1 MPFNV
6 TPLGS
11 VMFPTGVDV
20 LLVELLLRE
29 QVHVLA
35 QAIVV
40 VRRGRSVCFGYDPAG
55 TVTLYRRLRQARRHH
70 RYAFQWRAL
79 RAEAPGCVMPRE
91 HLSPLLKQP
100 LSG

>member
-1 MPFNV
+1 MPFDV
-6 TPLGS
+6 TPRGS
-11 VMFPTGVDV
+11 VMFPTGADV

-35 QAIVV
+35 QAVV
-40 VRRGRSVCFGYDPAG
+40 VVQRGRSVCLGYDPAG
-55 TVTLYRRLRQARRHH
+55 TVRLYRRLRQARRHH

-79 RAEAPGCVMPRE
+79 RAEEPAGVMARVQ
-91 HLSPLLKQP
+91 LSPLLKQP